1 MKLYQRIETLCA
13 AHSIT
18 VTELCRACGVSRKTF
33 YYHFQDKYAILEL
46 LQETYARELGDLIN
60 SFTTSDTFFDL
71 EQIDRINTLYHKSQS
86 VGLTEEEKAEQ
97 AALRREYIE
106 SIRNSLRGHL
116 NSISIVEKD
125 GTITDL
131 GKKYGHIGDK
141 EH

>member
-1 MKLYQRIETLCA
+1 MKQ
-13 AHSIT
+13 
-18 VTELCRACGVSRKTF
+18 
-33 YYHFQDKYAILEL
+33 
-46 LQETYARELGDLIN
+46 
-60 SFTTSDTFFDL
+60 

-106 SIRNSLRGHL
+106 AIRNSLRGHL

>member
-1 MKLYQRIETLCA
+1 MKQ
-13 AHSIT
+13 
-18 VTELCRACGVSRKTF
+18 
-33 YYHFQDKYAILEL
+33 
-46 LQETYARELGDLIN
+46 
-60 SFTTSDTFFDL
+60 

-86 VGLTEEEKAEQ
+86 VGLTEEKKAEQ